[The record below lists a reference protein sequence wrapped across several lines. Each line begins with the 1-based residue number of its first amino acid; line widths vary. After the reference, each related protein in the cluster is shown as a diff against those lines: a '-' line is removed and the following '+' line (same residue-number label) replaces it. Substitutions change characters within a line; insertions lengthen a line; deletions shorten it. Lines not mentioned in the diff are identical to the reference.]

1 MAIYVSHKQLF
12 QPPKEV
18 PLGKKLDSWPVRT
31 YSIRETI
38 TAPMMIDDRFQQ
50 SFPSANWS

>member
-50 SFPSANWS
+50 SFPSTNWS